1 MKQRRALLLSCFML
15 RGYGVSVVAEELQ
28 KRLSRDG
35 WDLHIGYLDSDSDGG
50 EFRRVY
56 MPADAQE
63 VLAYC
68 ARERID
74 VVIAQTS
81 PYFEILPELAGE
93 VATVCFEHGD
103 PTPEFFT
110 AEAASRAEVKEHKI
124 REVYPKVSDVWTI
137 SHFLRHDIGWL
148 SAKVTPNGADH
159 VGVVH
164 ADRTARTGPV
174 KVGFLARLGAL
185 EAEYKGNDL
194 LIELARRF
202 AGDDRIEFVVMGRG
216 TAADARAFEQAGM
229 SVALNATDEERARF
243 FGDIDVFFTASRW
256 EGFNLP
262 LVEAQHS
269 GCAAMAFDVGAHP
282 ETTPYVV
289 GSLGEAEVLI
299 RHWIEDR
306 DALAAAARRCQRF
319 VDERFT
325 WEASA
330 QRFAQLLEDVSE
342 GAATGPAI
350 VRRVRS
356 VIRRDGIGGLVRK
369 VLRRLRRR

>member
-28 KRLSRDG
+28 KRLSRHG

-56 MPADAQE
+56 MPADARE

-81 PYFEILPELAGE
+81 PYFEILPELAGD
-93 VATVCFEHGD
+93 VPTVCFEHGD

-110 AEAASRAEVKEHKI
+110 AEAGSRAEVKEHKI

-159 VGVVH
+159 VEVVN
-164 ADRTARTGPV
+164 ADRTGRTGPV

-194 LIELARRF
+194 LIDLALRF
-202 AGDDRIEFVVMGRG
+202 VGDDRVEFAVMGRG
-216 TAADARAFEQAGM
+216 TAADAVPFEQAGI

-243 FGDIDVFFTASRW
+243 FGDIDVFLSASRW

-289 GSLGEAEVLI
+289 GSLREAEVLI
-299 RHWIEDR
+299 RHWVDDR
-306 DALAAAARRCQRF
+306 DALADAALRCQQF

-325 WEASA
+325 WGASA

-342 GAATGPAI
+342 GAATGPAT

-356 VIRRDGIGGLVRK
+356 VIRRDGVWGLVRK